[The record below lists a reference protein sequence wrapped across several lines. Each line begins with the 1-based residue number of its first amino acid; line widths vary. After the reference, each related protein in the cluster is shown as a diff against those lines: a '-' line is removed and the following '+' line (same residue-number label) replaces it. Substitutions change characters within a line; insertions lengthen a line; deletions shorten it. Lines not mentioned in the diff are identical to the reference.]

1 MYVLYILWLQVCKA
15 NLLLHGTTAVR
26 GGSETLKPGF
36 SSGKDA
42 AGSISSDVSTP
53 TETRSQNYTRMYS
66 FGADASY
73 ISKGRYLVFF
83 IRLLYTRP
91 HENRYPDSA

>member
-36 SSGKDA
+36 SSGTDA
-42 AGSISSDVSTP
+42 ARINQQRCFSSARNSRHQKCTW
-53 TETRSQNYTRMYS
+53 RYT
-66 FGADASY
+66 FDDA
-73 ISKGRYLVFF
+73 
-83 IRLLYTRP
+83 TTQ
-91 HENRYPDSA
+91 